1 MSSIALISCGTNL
14 RTKLSG
20 DFLSC
25 DCQLDLASWN
35 DLDFYEG
42 EGDCTSET
50 GAGQFSIFG
59 AIEEKS
65 GYRFSRIGGDE
76 ARA

>member
-1 MSSIALISCGTNL
+1 MSSIALISCGADL

-20 DFLSC
+20 DFLSAIASR
-25 DCQLDLASWN
+25 LSSWN

-65 GYRFSRIGGDE
+65 GHGFLRIYRDE

>member
-1 MSSIALISCGTNL
+1 LRIAQPV
-14 RTKLSG
+14 LSG
-20 DFLSC
+20 
-25 DCQLDLASWN
+25 WN
-35 DLDFYEG
+35 DWDFYEG

-65 GYRFSRIGGDE
+65 GHGFWRMDTDE
-76 ARA
+76 ATA